1 MPGAVARR
9 QAARALMCG
18 CGGVGGGR
26 WAVGVRSFL
35 KLAHGTPKS
44 TSDTTIHESEEGGR
58 LQNKLLAG

>member
-1 MPGAVARR
+1 
-9 QAARALMCG
+9 
-18 CGGVGGGR
+18 
-26 WAVGVRSFL
+26 VGVRSFL